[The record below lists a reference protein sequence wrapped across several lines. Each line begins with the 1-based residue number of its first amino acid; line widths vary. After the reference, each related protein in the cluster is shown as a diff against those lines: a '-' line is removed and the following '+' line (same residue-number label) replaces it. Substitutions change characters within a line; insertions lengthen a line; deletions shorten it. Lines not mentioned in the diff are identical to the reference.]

1 MENTPYEIER
11 KYLIK
16 MPDIKILR
24 SQKNYKDEE
33 MTQMYMSDKGKYA
46 GMRIR
51 KSVCEGKTT
60 CKKTFKRDITAL
72 KRIEIEEDISEKE
85 YGAMAEYRDK
95 AYAPIHKHRHSFEYK
110 GQIVEIDIYD
120 FWTDRA
126 TAEVELK
133 YEGQSVELPEFIEVI
148 KEVTED
154 KRYRNRSLAREVI
167 YESHEI

>member
-16 MPDIKILR
+16 MPDMEILR
-24 SQKNYKDEE
+24 KQKNYKDAE
-33 MTQMYMSDKGKYA
+33 MTQMYMSDKGEYA

-72 KRIEIEEDISEKE
+72 KRIEIEEEISEEE
-85 YGAMAEYRDK
+85 YNAMSEQRDEK
-95 AYAPIHKHRHSFEYK
+95 YAPIHKRRHSFEYK
-110 GQIVEIDIYD
+110 GQIVEVDIYD

-126 TAEVELK
+126 TAEVELAD
-133 YEGQSVELPEFIEVI
+133 EAQRVELPEFIDVI

-154 KRYRNRSLAREVI
+154 KRYRNRSLAREAL
-167 YESHEI
+167 YEELPD